1 MIFRPQKL
9 QQMIYINLLNL
20 RIKRGSKSRSEK
32 KKLQLVF
39 LHLKLILQKEEKE
52 EPTSE
57 RRINNEQK

>member
-32 KKLQLVF
+32 KKVAVGISAF
-39 LHLKLILQKEEKE
+39 EINTAKEEKKKNPQAKGE
-52 EPTSE
+52 
-57 RRINNEQK
+57 